1 MKKNNQNDLIEIR
14 LRMRQANRVLNR
26 RLTQIETEEEK
37 CLRLI
42 QRSPRMDQ
50 IILKQNLLNYK
61 HQKEKL
67 TNLKV
72 RINTILVQFEIN
84 NSIQNLEDK
93 INHLNEDLTSLGL
106 FESSSDN
113 ENKLNFYNNNL
124 AWFKLVCMQSI
135 KFGLNELINYFYIQ
149 IK

>member
-1 MKKNNQNDLIEIR
+1 MKKNTQNDLIEIR
-14 LRMRQANRVLNR
+14 LRMRQANRILNR

-61 HQKEKL
+61 QQKEKL

-72 RINTILVQFEIN
+72 RINTILVQLEIN
-84 NSIQNLEDK
+84 NSFQNLEDK

-106 FESSSDN
+106 FESDN
-113 ENKLNFYNNNL
+113 ENNLNFYNNL
-124 AWFKLVCMQSI
+124 EWFKLVCMQGI
-135 KFGLNELINYFYIQ
+135 KFGLNELINYIYIQ

>member
-1 MKKNNQNDLIEIR
+1 MKKNTQNDLIEIR
-14 LRMRQANRVLNR
+14 LRMRQANRILNR

-61 HQKEKL
+61 QQKEKF

-72 RINTILVQFEIN
+72 RINTILVQLEIN
-84 NSIQNLEDK
+84 NSFQNLEDK

-106 FESSSDN
+106 FESDN
-113 ENKLNFYNNNL
+113 ENNLNFYNNL
-124 AWFKLVCMQSI
+124 EWFKLVCMQGI
-135 KFGLNELINYFYIQ
+135 KFGLNELINYIYIQ

>member
-1 MKKNNQNDLIEIR
+1 MKKNTQNDLIEIR
-14 LRMRQANRVLNR
+14 LRMRQANRILNR

-61 HQKEKL
+61 QQKEKL

-72 RINTILVQFEIN
+72 RINTILVQLEIN
-84 NSIQNLEDK
+84 NSFQNLEDK

-106 FESSSDN
+106 FESDN
-113 ENKLNFYNNNL
+113 ENNLNFYNNL
-124 AWFKLVCMQSI
+124 EWFKLVCMQSI
-135 KFGLNELINYFYIQ
+135 KFGLNELINYIYIQ